1 VPRICEFNG
10 IEIYM
15 YHDDHPWPHFH
26 VRYAEFEASVRID
39 TLKLTGRLPPRV
51 ERMVREWTKLRSAEL
66 MANAVL
72 AAEFGTLTKI
82 EPPSR
87 R

>member
-1 VPRICEFNG
+1 MPRICEFNG

-26 VRYAEFEASVRID
+26 VLYAEFSASVRID
-39 TLKLTGRLPPRV
+39 TMEFTGRLPPRI
-51 ERMVREWTKLRSAEL
+51 ERMVREWARLRTAEL
-66 MANAVL
+66 LANAAI
-72 AAEFGTLTKI
+72 AADFGKLPKVA
-82 EPPSR
+82 PPSR